1 MKKLPREVWQIILE
15 WKSNLERRERF
26 VNATN
31 ILEEIFKRPK
41 LITVLTDNS
50 DTDFVM
56 TYSFKA
62 GSILCIDYTTVDKGL
77 GFTVNVMTT
86 YCEAFEE
93 VSPTQVWLSAT
104 WPQQ

>member
-26 VNATN
+26 VNAIKT
-31 ILEEIFKRPK
+31 LEEIFKRPK
-41 LITVLTDNS
+41 LITVLTDA
-50 DTDFVM
+50 TTADFEM
-56 TYSFKA
+56 TYCFKA
-62 GSILCIDYTTVDKGL
+62 GSRLCIDYTTVDKGV

-86 YCEAFEE
+86 YCEDFEE

-104 WPQQ
+104 WPQ